1 MLRMQS
7 NSDSQEM
14 LIGMKMTQ
22 ALWKQFSRS
31 LKMRFTSPD
40 NSYIL
45 FLGIYPGS
53 HKNIYSDKDFYMNIH
68 STLFITVKLETN
80 IHQQVNEKIIWYTHT
95 MEYYLA
101 IKRTELLTHATAW
114 MNLET
119 IIPRERSQRTD

>member
-68 STLFITVKLETN
+68 STLFITVKLETK

-114 MNLET
+114 MNL
-119 IIPRERSQRTD
+119 

>member
-53 HKNIYSDKDFYMNIH
+53 HENIYSDKDFYMNIH
-68 STLFITVKLETN
+68 STLYMN
-80 IHQQVNEKIIWYTHT
+80 NSKIRNKNPSTS
-95 MEYYLA
+95 E
-101 IKRTELLTHATAW
+101 
-114 MNLET
+114 
-119 IIPRERSQRTD
+119 